1 MFGGKIQTIML
12 PMYQVPSSQGGAL
25 CKTCMAALQCSNFK
39 DCGNLREH
47 SQSVVLCKPCL
58 DKKRCVRDGCNEKQM
73 SGNRT
78 LCMNHWRS
86 ENSKCKGKNGACMA
100 ACHNP
105 RTQGHCA
112 PCYKKLPCVVEGCPD
127 TRVLGGNKCRFHR
140 NNR

>member
-1 MFGGKIQTIML
+1 MQNVHGG
-12 PMYQVPSSQGGAL
+12 VAVVG
-25 CKTCMAALQCSNFK
+25 NFK
-39 DCGNLREH
+39 NCGNLREH

-100 ACHNP
+100 ACHKNS
-105 RTQGHCA
+105 RSLCTM
-112 PCYKKLPCVVEGCPD
+112 L
-127 TRVLGGNKCRFHR
+127 
-140 NNR
+140 